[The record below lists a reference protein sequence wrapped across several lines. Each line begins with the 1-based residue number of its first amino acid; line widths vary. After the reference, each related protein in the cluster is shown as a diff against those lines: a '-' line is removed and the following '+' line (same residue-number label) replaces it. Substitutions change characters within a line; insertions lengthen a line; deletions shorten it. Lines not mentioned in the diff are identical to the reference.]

1 MNLENERSRGI
12 IMQNWENLR
21 FINSREYGK
30 SECGINWSWV
40 RSNLDDFDVWYVLS
54 GEGEIHIN
62 QVRYE
67 ASQGTCCIL
76 RPGDYIEAYQNPDN
90 RLILIYFHF
99 RLYDLRVE
107 DVVTDDSTLPPRHNI
122 VPERYW
128 IEQFLHCLLEYAD
141 KDDAYSEEMIHH
153 LLKMI
158 MTQLFY
164 WKNKNNRTQSRHRH
178 LMGTVVKHIERH
190 IARPIS
196 HEELAHLVS
205 LSPRYVSRLFKEYS
219 GYSLKEYITKTRLER
234 ARKLLTETDKNVTQV
249 AEALGYKDIY
259 WFSNQFKQLYGTSP
273 SNYKRNA
280 RKSLQSPSPIRR

>member
-1 MNLENERSRGI
+1 ML
-12 IMQNWENLR
+12 NWHDIR
-21 FINSREYGK
+21 FVNSKEYGK

-40 RSNLDDFDVWYVLS
+40 RSCLEDFDIWYILS
-54 GEGEIHIN
+54 GEGEIFIN

-67 ASQGTCCIL
+67 VSAGTCCVL
-76 RPGDYIEAYQNPDN
+76 RPGDHIEAYHNPDN

-99 RLYDLRVE
+99 QLYDLRTNHFI
-107 DVVTDDSTLPPRHNI
+107 TDDSILPPRYNM
-122 VPERYW
+122 VTERYW
-128 IEQFLHCLLEYAD
+128 VEQFLHCLLEYAD
-141 KDDAYSEEMIHH
+141 KDDVYSEEMIHH
-153 LLKMI
+153 SLKMI

-164 WKNKNNRTQSRHRH
+164 WQSQNKTQSRHRH
-178 LMGTVVKHIERH
+178 LMRTVVSHIEAH
-190 IARPIS
+190 ISRPIS

-273 SNYKRNA
+273 SNYKRHA
-280 RKSLQSPSPIRR
+280 RKSARSSQPIRR